1 MLVIGRKKGESL
13 LIGDDIEIT
22 IIKVENAS
30 VKIAINAPR
39 EIGILRS
46 ELYKEVIDENQRA
59 TIFNTSALEK
69 LDTKWGGNMD
79 IGGNIKN
86 DFIDLDKFYKT
97 EQNTRTL
104 KSSENNKLITE
115 KENSE
120 KEIKNAVNKIN
131 RFLEGEG
138 THLQYEKHDIL
149 NQMIIKVVDN
159 NTNVVIEEIP
169 SKKILDMVAKMC
181 EMAGILMDKKA

>member
-1 MLVIGRKKGESL
+1 
-13 LIGDDIEIT
+13 
-22 IIKVENAS
+22 
-30 VKIAINAPR
+30 
-39 EIGILRS
+39 
-46 ELYKEVIDENQRA
+46 
-59 TIFNTSALEK
+59 
-69 LDTKWGGNMD
+69 MD